1 MGRIDEL
8 VSAQF
13 AKWEQRGRGWHV
25 WPQPTTPEPPF
36 RSFDGFRPP
45 PFQPGS
51 DDGRKPSWI
60 ASLFDGIERQLN
72 SRPPPLPE
80 PESEEPEPTVLERS
94 PLTEFR
100 AVLPAK
106 LDLKADMLRGFL
118 DQVAICAEPL
128 AFELVGQSES
138 ISLQFVATDRDAPTV
153 RRHLTS
159 FFREIAFLE
168 SKDALENLW
177 YERAAEPEVI
187 EFGLGNEFMLPLNTD
202 FNLDPFIGLL
212 GPLSELRAD
221 ELAVF
226 QVLFQHAEHPWQDS
240 MRRSIVDED
249 GDPIFVNRPNLI
261 TGAKIKLSSPLF
273 GVVVRIAT
281 MARVYDRALE
291 LAREMAFALR
301 VFAKPDFNELIPLHN
316 DGYPFDAHEEDFL
329 RRQSRRNGML
339 LSADELMGF
348 VHLPSSAVQSPKLR
362 RATERTKAAPA
373 FVTGA
378 RGVVLGE
385 NEHLARSVPVSLT
398 TEERVNHCHVI
409 GASGTGKSTL
419 LFNLIR
425 QDIERGEG
433 VGVLDPHGDLVDR
446 ILGIVPSGRV
456 EDVVLIDP
464 ADEAFPVGFNIL
476 SAHSD
481 LEKNLLASDLVS
493 VFQRLSTSWGE
504 QMDRVLRN
512 AILAFLESS
521 RAGTL
526 AELRRF
532 LIEPS
537 FREEFLETVRDP
549 DIVYFWRRGF
559 AQLTGN
565 KSIGPVLTR
574 LETFLAPKPIRFMVA
589 QATNRLD
596 FADILDRG
604 KIFLAKLPQ
613 GQMGKENSFL
623 LGSLFVAKIQQ
634 LAMGR
639 QAQRLEARRPFL
651 LYVDEFHNFIT
662 PSMAEI
668 LTGARKYRVG
678 LVLAHQE
685 LRQLERDSEVAGA
698 VQTNPYTRV
707 VFRVG
712 DEDARK
718 LAGGFSFFEARDLQN
733 LETFHAVCRIEKA
746 AHDFNLRITRPQY
759 PDRAEADARREA
771 VITVSR
777 RKYAT
782 PRADVEAEL
791 LARLK
796 PKDAEPPRTRR
807 SPPPVPKASEPTPVP
822 QPAEVRNDTVSEG
835 DQPAVKPPEPSSRIG
850 AQHKSIQ
857 ERLQTEAH
865 ALGFLAEIEGEAG
878 EESSRAADLA
888 LRKGGISLAVEIAV
902 TTTTDHEFGNVKKCF
917 AAGFARVAVV
927 SPRPERLKAI
937 AEAVQAGL
945 GPEAAA
951 KVGYFTPDDFIAELR
966 KLAQE
971 AEPPADPSV
980 PKTKERTTRGYKVRR
995 HGPALTTEERKAKED
1010 IAIKMMADAM
1020 KKDH

>member
-138 ISLQFVATDRDAPTV
+138 ISLQFVAADLDAQTF

-168 SKDALENLW
+168 NKDPLEDRS
-177 YERAAEPEVI
+177 YARAAEHEVI

-623 LGSLFVAKIQQ
+623 L
-634 LAMGR
+634 
-639 QAQRLEARRPFL
+639 
-651 LYVDEFHNFIT
+651 
-662 PSMAEI
+662 
-668 LTGARKYRVG
+668 
-678 LVLAHQE
+678 
-685 LRQLERDSEVAGA
+685 
-698 VQTNPYTRV
+698 
-707 VFRVG
+707 
-712 DEDARK
+712 
-718 LAGGFSFFEARDLQN
+718 
-733 LETFHAVCRIEKA
+733 
-746 AHDFNLRITRPQY
+746 
-759 PDRAEADARREA
+759 
-771 VITVSR
+771 
-777 RKYAT
+777 
-782 PRADVEAEL
+782 
-791 LARLK
+791 
-796 PKDAEPPRTRR
+796 
-807 SPPPVPKASEPTPVP
+807 
-822 QPAEVRNDTVSEG
+822 
-835 DQPAVKPPEPSSRIG
+835 
-850 AQHKSIQ
+850 
-857 ERLQTEAH
+857 
-865 ALGFLAEIEGEAG
+865 
-878 EESSRAADLA
+878 
-888 LRKGGISLAVEIAV
+888 
-902 TTTTDHEFGNVKKCF
+902 
-917 AAGFARVAVV
+917 
-927 SPRPERLKAI
+927 
-937 AEAVQAGL
+937 
-945 GPEAAA
+945 
-951 KVGYFTPDDFIAELR
+951 
-966 KLAQE
+966 
-971 AEPPADPSV
+971 
-980 PKTKERTTRGYKVRR
+980 
-995 HGPALTTEERKAKED
+995 
-1010 IAIKMMADAM
+1010 
-1020 KKDH
+1020 